1 MHGNPRTAT
10 ANHCGKSGHWNRDC
24 ASAPAPKSAKKARA
38 KAAKAAKPAAA
49 DPAETDDKPAG
60 QARFSAATSAASP
73 HRVRVGP
80 PAVQPASSG
89 ATTINSA
96 ESFIAGLLNNKGIP
110 QTIDLSA
117 SHVQPDSDADDSSDD
132 EERSE
137 SDDNSVDRV
146 GREEADSDS
155 SEPPNLADGSDT
167 TSSGDEG
174 SAGHPTA
181 AVGHA
186 RCVSSAA
193 AASAPAAAPP
203 PNTCALPGCDRPAH
217 VEADGTV
224 HACCGR
230 THSTALSTIHA
241 LNAQAMQTEINLRSS
256 FAPSPSAGPA
266 YPAMPMTPPT
276 SGAAVAAAPMSY
288 HEIRAAVA
296 ALDPSMGLRDTIA
309 PAIRR
314 TGLPVSPASGGKHK
328 RTKIMIIDEMR
339 AAVGLP
345 ELNPPM
351 GIEVDNTGP
360 PPAPPASPAAPPPA
374 APAPAPQ
381 QRCKPVRV

>member
-1 MHGNPRTAT
+1 MAAPLLRSAT
-10 ANHCGKSGHWNRDC
+10 
-24 ASAPAPKSAKKARA
+24 P
-38 KAAKAAKPAAA
+38 
-49 DPAETDDKPAG
+49 
-60 QARFSAATSAASP
+60 
-73 HRVRVGP
+73 
-80 PAVQPASSG
+80 G
-89 ATTINSA
+89 A
-96 ESFIAGLLNNKGIP
+96 FP
-110 QTIDLSA
+110 
-117 SHVQPDSDADDSSDD
+117 
-132 EERSE
+132 
-137 SDDNSVDRV
+137 
-146 GREEADSDS
+146 
-155 SEPPNLADGSDT
+155 
-167 TSSGDEG
+167 
-174 SAGHPTA
+174 
-181 AVGHA
+181 
-186 RCVSSAA
+186 AA
-193 AASAPAAAPP
+193 AASATPAAPP
-203 PNTCALPGCDRPAH
+203 PDTCALPGCDRPAH

-266 YPAMPMTPPT
+266 YPAMPMTPPS

-351 GIEVDNTGP
+351 GIEVRHHRGLLLRLH
-360 PPAPPASPAAPPPA
+360 APPPLHRRLHRGSCA
-374 APAPAPQ
+374 ACLLRRLLRAACRLSPQLVPRGPASNT
-381 QRCKPVRV
+381 PVVCDDFDPLAERLAAAAADRAANASRIKAQPPPPRFPLPPSSSFLRTPHHASRGATA